1 VAAATAAQSG
11 QGFVAHFPLCRR
23 LPGRRLPFS
32 SADSVPPLLLSR
44 PPGVSLMPHS
54 FVGRVFSLNVDRLGF
69 SRIPWGAMSSSQ
81 PARPEGA
88 RRSIPILV
96 SVGWGRKALAIV
108 AGWTL
113 FGLCAFAACLLAD
126 AAIGSDSMPWRALLA
141 YSLGAAW
148 IWAALTP
155 PVFWLTRSAGFSD
168 GHRLRIVLLHAATA
182 AGFVLLSVTLQSVL
196 AGATRIDTSGVS
208 PLLPRVENSLLA
220 YAALVVMA
228 RAAHYFAL
236 LKTRQVHA
244 SQLEARLAKTHLQLL
259 RMQLQPHF
267 LFNTLNTVAE
277 LVHSEPDTADQMITR
292 LGRLLRLSL
301 DHAGHQVVPL
311 RQEIDFLRMYVEIEQ
326 VRFQDRLQIVW
337 DVDPDTLDAAVPTL
351 LWHPVLENAIR
362 HGVTPLVGRGRI
374 VIASQRVGD
383 DLILEIRDNGRG
395 LPQGGQILREGVG
408 LRNIRERVD
417 QLYGSRAHFS
427 LEPAAGGGTVAT
439 LRLPFTHCDA
449 AHTPVPLSQRDL
461 EELVG

>member
-1 VAAATAAQSG
+1 
-11 QGFVAHFPLCRR
+11 
-23 LPGRRLPFS
+23 
-32 SADSVPPLLLSR
+32 
-44 PPGVSLMPHS
+44 
-54 FVGRVFSLNVDRLGF
+54 
-69 SRIPWGAMSSSQ
+69 MSSSQ
-81 PARPEGA
+81 PARSKSAG
-88 RRSIPILV
+88 RNLSIPLPHW
-96 SVGWGRKALAIV
+96 WGRNALAIA

-113 FGLCAFAACLLAD
+113 FGLCSFAVCLLAD
-126 AAIGSDSMPWRALLA
+126 AAIGTQSVPRAALLA

-148 IWAALTP
+148 IWAALSP
-155 PVFWLTRSAGFSD
+155 AVFWLTRDARFPA
-168 GHRLRIVLLHAATA
+168 GHRLRSVLLHVATGG
-182 AGFVLLSVTLQSVL
+182 GFVVLSVTMQSML
-196 AGATRIDTSGVS
+196 ANATRIDTSGVS

-220 YAALVVMA
+220 YAALVLMGQA
-228 RAAHYFAL
+228 THYFSL
-236 LKTRQVHA
+236 LKTRQIHA
-244 SQLEARLAKTHLQLL
+244 SDLEARLAKTHLQLL

-277 LVHSEPDTADQMITR
+277 LVHSDPDTADQMITR

-337 DVDPDTLDAAVPTL
+337 DLAPDTLEAAVPTL

-362 HGVTPLVGRGRI
+362 HGVTPLAGRGRI
-374 VIASQRVGD
+374 VISSQRAGD

-395 LPQGGQILREGVG
+395 LPHGELLREGVG

-417 QLYGSRAHFS
+417 QLYGSRARFS

>member
-1 VAAATAAQSG
+1 
-11 QGFVAHFPLCRR
+11 
-23 LPGRRLPFS
+23 
-32 SADSVPPLLLSR
+32 
-44 PPGVSLMPHS
+44 
-54 FVGRVFSLNVDRLGF
+54 
-69 SRIPWGAMSSSQ
+69 MSSSQ
-81 PARPEGA
+81 PARSKSAG
-88 RRSIPILV
+88 RNLSIPLPHW
-96 SVGWGRKALAIV
+96 WGRNALAIA

-113 FGLCAFAACLLAD
+113 FGLCSFAVCLLAD
-126 AAIGSDSMPWRALLA
+126 AAIGTESVPRAALLA

-148 IWAALTP
+148 IWAALSP
-155 PVFWLTRSAGFSD
+155 AVFWLTRDARFPA
-168 GHRLRIVLLHAATA
+168 GHRLRSVLLHVATGG
-182 AGFVLLSVTLQSVL
+182 GFVMLSVTMQSML
-196 AGATRIDTSGVS
+196 ADATRIDTSGVS

-220 YAALVVMA
+220 YAALVLMGQA
-228 RAAHYFAL
+228 THYFSL
-236 LKTRQVHA
+236 LKTRQIHA
-244 SQLEARLAKTHLQLL
+244 SDLEARLAKTHLQLL

-277 LVHSEPDTADQMITR
+277 LVHSDPDTADQMITR

-337 DVDPDTLDAAVPTL
+337 DLAPDTLEAAVPTL

-362 HGVTPLVGRGRI
+362 HGVTPLAGRGRI
-374 VIASQRVGD
+374 VISSQRAGD

-395 LPQGGQILREGVG
+395 LPHGELLREGVG

-417 QLYGSRAHFS
+417 QLYGSRARFS